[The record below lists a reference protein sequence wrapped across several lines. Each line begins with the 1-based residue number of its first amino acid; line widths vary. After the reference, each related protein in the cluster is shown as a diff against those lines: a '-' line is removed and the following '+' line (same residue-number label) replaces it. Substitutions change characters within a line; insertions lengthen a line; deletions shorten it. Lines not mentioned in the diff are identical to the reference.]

1 MLWSQLGADNVKG
14 ICQGIVH
21 FKLFPKTMSKF
32 LITPSWE
39 LSCKQYSKI
48 MHTKSLIQFYFLDNV
63 CSNIVLKSSVMKLVT
78 FIYMFVEIFQGTNA
92 KAEK

>member
-1 MLWSQLGADNVKG
+1 
-14 ICQGIVH
+14 
-21 FKLFPKTMSKF
+21 
-32 LITPSWE
+32 
-39 LSCKQYSKI
+39 